1 MLEELTPE
9 QEARIPSFVDEW
21 RKIGTCTDPAD
32 RPTAEAAISKIY
44 GDFGAAAPEF
54 IWVDSPL
61 AAAAMFGSIHQRSS
75 TPDGPPPRDT
85 HKESTGWL
93 SIPLEKLSV
102 NEARHN
108 ASSKMHLA
116 LDEIIGPLWWMSP
129 CASIRTPLTL
139 SVKISLATALQTA
152 LMQLPPRLQTT
163 LSVDIC
169 IDDAFLGQHEV
180 YWISHYMFAVDAA
193 NRHDAEIDECLG
205 WWADI
210 AKSCCWWWPYKGVC
224 IISDRPEVCRLENG
238 VIHADDGPCVRFRDG
253 WSLWAIRG
261 VVVDEQVVMRPE
273 TQTLA
278 QIRADDNLERKRIRI
293 ERYGWA
299 RYLDEVGAEVLDER
313 NNDIEASRE
322 ALLRSS
328 DGELVLVARCPST
341 HKVFHME
348 VLDPAVTT
356 CEQAQTWLHGGLNHY
371 FTGRA

>member
-1 MLEELTPE
+1 MELA
-9 QEARIPSFVDEW
+9 QLLLNLRVGLPS
-21 RKIGTCTDPAD
+21 R
-32 RPTAEAAISKIY
+32 
-44 GDFGAAAPEF
+44 
-54 IWVDSPL
+54 
-61 AAAAMFGSIHQRSS
+61 
-75 TPDGPPPRDT
+75 
-85 HKESTGWL
+85 
-93 SIPLEKLSV
+93 
-102 NEARHN
+102 
-108 ASSKMHLA
+108 
-116 LDEIIGPLWWMSP
+116 EI
-129 CASIRTPLTL
+129 TN
-139 SVKISLATALQTA
+139 VEYQ
-152 LMQLPPRLQTT
+152 
-163 LSVDIC
+163 
-169 IDDAFLGQHEV
+169 GQHEV
-180 YWISHYMFAVDAA
+180 YWIAHSVFIGDVVGGYPDEL
-193 NRHDAEIDECLG
+193 AERLG